1 MFLGQVGRGI
11 VEIKDVAALLQFPDK
26 QVGTFFLPDLCELA
40 KCTIKNSI
48 ISLAPVIDAL
58 TTSPGTGT
66 HR

>member
-11 VEIKDVAALLQFPDK
+11 VEIENVAALLQFPDK

-40 KCTIKNSI
+40 KCMIKTSI
-48 ISLAPVIDAL
+48 VSLAPIINAL
-58 TTSPGTGT
+58 TTSPCVGT